1 MKFEIMA
8 VFIISLVKLQR
19 CSLCEA
25 DTLDQTGTVRIED
38 QKVDIE
44 SLFKGLENCIG
55 QITKIILN
63 NVSLKYIPEDAFR
76 NLSNLEVIDLSRN
89 ELVSLASSVFTGL
102 GRVRSLRLS
111 HNCLVLLHSDLL
123 RPLLSLT
130 SLDVS
135 NNKISVLSDLH
146 LPPSTSYIDFSY
158 NNISNK
164 YNNLFS
170 RSSTFQVNYADILY
184 KTNSSSFSG
193 SKSFKSKGRFK
204 KKKTLTDL
212 VQMNFSDIRFVI
224 SFC

>member
-1 MKFEIMA
+1 MA
-8 VFIISLVKLQR
+8 VFIISLVKLQS
-19 CSLCEA
+19 CSSCEA

-76 NLSNLEVIDLSRN
+76 NLTNLEVIDLSRN

-146 LPPSTSYIDFSY
+146 LPPPP
-158 NNISNK
+158 
-164 YNNLFS
+164 
-170 RSSTFQVNYADILY
+170 A
-184 KTNSSSFSG
+184 
-193 SKSFKSKGRFK
+193 
-204 KKKTLTDL
+204 TLTSHTTTSAT
-212 VQMNFSDIRFVI
+212 NTTIYFREAPHFR
-224 SFC
+224 